1 MINRIWPAAMLAVL
15 SLCVLCTGAF
25 LVRYSFALKE
35 LRGLQQRFNASSR
48 NVRLA
53 QELAR
58 ECVEYSK
65 RNPAID
71 PILQQFDLKRAATNL
86 GSGPGPGPLKPA
98 GP

>member
-1 MINRIWPAAMLAVL
+1 MKNRIWPAAMLAVM
-15 SLCVLCTGAF
+15 SLCVLCTFGF
-25 LVRYSFALKE
+25 LVRYCFALKE
-35 LRGLQQRFNASSR
+35 LRGLQQRFNASTR

-71 PILQQFDLKRAATNL
+71 PVLQSFDLKRASTNL
-86 GSGPGPGPLKPA
+86 GPSLGPLKPS
-98 GP
+98 GQ

>member
-1 MINRIWPAAMLAVL
+1 MKNRIWPAVMLAVL
-15 SLCVLCTGAF
+15 TLCVLCTSGF
-25 LVRYSFALKE
+25 LVKYCFALKE
-35 LRGLQQRFNASSR
+35 LRGLQQRVNASSR

-58 ECVEYSK
+58 ECVEYSR

-71 PILQQFDLKRAATNL
+71 PVLQKFDLKRAPTNIVP
-86 GSGPGPGPLKPA
+86 GSGPLKPP